1 MSNNKRKQLLSEG
14 EVRKFMKFANIG
26 LDVSDQFLSEN
37 YGEELEEGDPARKEK
52 KKPDYK
58 DQMDKEIDDVDKN
71 LKKSGLTEAGGMEP
85 ELGEEGPPE
94 DLEGGDEMDM
104 GGEEDMPEME
114 DELPEPDMGAEAAEV
129 TITPEELEVLT
140 KVLGDLVA
148 VVGGGEAGDE
158 MDMGGEEELPPE
170 PDMGGDELDMG
181 GDEELPEEEPMME
194 GLVNKIAQRV
204 AKRLM
209 KKS

>member
-1 MSNNKRKQLLSEG
+1 
-14 EVRKFMKFANIG
+14 
-26 LDVSDQFLSEN
+26 
-37 YGEELEEGDPARKEK
+37 
-52 KKPDYK
+52 
-58 DQMDKEIDDVDKN
+58 
-71 LKKSGLTEAGGMEP
+71 
-85 ELGEEGPPE
+85 
-94 DLEGGDEMDM
+94 
-104 GGEEDMPEME
+104 MPEME